1 MNGFTSEKNDDVSK
15 NGQISV
21 VQKQEMFLEF
31 SKRIKEFSTSQAI
44 LDTLLELLSNS
55 FNFDIIFLS
64 DLSREPEISSRFSKQ
79 KIDTSKLN
87 NILNKIIID
96 KLSSEN
102 IIVINSKMLKYKD
115 MLENLNIKT
124 MIITKVDTH
133 AYTDYFLVFIC
144 SKKVINPTIEDLAFL
159 LALTNFISPVI
170 SNLKIRKTMVAANI
184 ALHENAERMQRENEQ
199 RRELLR
205 KVSSQTKELKQKNI
219 EMEEFVYTI
228 SHDLKAPL
236 ISIQGFIT
244 ALKEDYIEQ
253 LADNAKFYIER
264 ISKNTLQIESMI
276 KEILEYS
283 RIGRITQEKKRINLR
298 KLIDDSL
305 TQFSNQIEAL
315 NIKINCV
322 GEFPTIYA
330 EENRIVQLFSNLIGN
345 SIKYRGD
352 QPNPLIEIGINQ
364 VNSKFVTI
372 YVKDNGMGIPKDFHD
387 KVFNIFSRARSVK
400 DQQIEGTGIGL
411 AHVKKI
417 VETHGGTIWMESEEG
432 MGTTMYLKL
441 PLAI

>member
-1 MNGFTSEKNDDVSK
+1 MNGFTSEKNGNVSK
-15 NGQISV
+15 SGHISI

-31 SKRIKEFSTSQAI
+31 SKRIKEFKTSQAM
-44 LDTLLELLSNS
+44 LDALLELLANYY
-55 FNFDIIFLS
+55 NFDILFLS
-64 DLSREPEISSRFSKQ
+64 DLSREPEITSRFSKL

-87 NILNKIIID
+87 NLLNKIIID

-102 IIVINSKMLKYKD
+102 IIVVNIEMSKYKEILD
-115 MLENLNIKT
+115 DLKFKT
-124 MIITKVDTH
+124 MIITRVETH
-133 AYTDYFLVFIC
+133 VYTDYFLVFVS
-144 SKKVINPTIEDLAFL
+144 SKKVFNPVVEDLSFF
-159 LALTNFISPVI
+159 LALTNFISPAI
-170 SNLKIRKTMVAANI
+170 SNLKIRKSMVAANL
-184 ALHENAERMQRENEQ
+184 ALHENAERIQRENEQ

-205 KVSSQTKELKQKNI
+205 KVSSQTKELKRKNI

-253 LADNAKFYIER
+253 LADDAKFYIER

-283 RIGRITQEKKRINLR
+283 RIGRITQEKKRLNLG
-298 KLIDDSL
+298 KIIEDSL
-305 TQFSNQIEAL
+305 TQFSNQIKAS
-315 NIKINCV
+315 NIEVNCV

-330 EENRIVQLFSNLIGN
+330 EKNRVIQLFSNLIGN

-352 QPNPLIEIGINQ
+352 QPNPVIEIGIKE
-364 VNSKFVTI
+364 VNSKFVTV
-372 YVKDNGMGIPKDFHD
+372 YVKDNGMGIPKEFHD

-400 DQQIEGTGIGL
+400 DQQIEATGIGL

-432 MGTTMYLKL
+432 VGTTMFLKL